1 MNGISVLIDTNIA
14 IALLSGDETI
24 AEMFDGKDVRISFI
38 TELEL
43 LCKPGMKLSE
53 KKNIQAFIDDCTIL
67 DINTS
72 IKEITIAIRQ
82 SGKIKLPD
90 AIIAATS
97 IFWNIPFFTRDEDF
111 KNIKGLNCF
120 FVNF

>member
-1 MNGISVLIDTNIA
+1 MNGISILIDTNIA
-14 IALLSGDETI
+14 IALLDGDQQI
-24 AEMFDGKDVRISFI
+24 ASLFDGKDVRISFI

-43 LCKPGMKLSE
+43 LCKPGMTSSE
-53 KKNIQAFIDDCTIL
+53 KKNIHAFIDDCTIL
-67 DINTS
+67 EINPS
-72 IKEITIAIRQ
+72 IKEITISIKQ
-82 SGKIKLPD
+82 SNKIKLPD

-97 IFWNIPFFTRDEDF
+97 IFWNLPFFTRDEDF